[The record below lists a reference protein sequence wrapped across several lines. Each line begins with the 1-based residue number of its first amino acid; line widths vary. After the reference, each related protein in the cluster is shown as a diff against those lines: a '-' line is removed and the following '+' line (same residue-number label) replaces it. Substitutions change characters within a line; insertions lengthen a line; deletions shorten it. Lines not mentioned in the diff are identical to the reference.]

1 MGLVPNKSR
10 ISSGRAKTTMD
21 IERKRASLE
30 LGLLYRYATTHL
42 LGLAS
47 ILEHLRFSFF
57 TSALSIPVV
66 RSGKESEPW
75 AGRLAS
81 DQIPER
87 SFFTIPSSAFFE

>member
-66 RSGKESEPW
+66 RSGKE
-75 AGRLAS
+75 GRV
-81 DQIPER
+81 
-87 SFFTIPSSAFFE
+87 PSLVEICLRDNSSMVSTVYVYAA